1 MKNISVTVLRQNLP
15 EYLAQVEKGESL
27 RVTVHGRAIA
37 DISPPMPDKDEA
49 AAARARLRGSV
60 LRYDKPLEPAIASDD
75 WDMNR

>member
-15 EYLAQVEKGESL
+15 EYLAQVERGESL

-37 DISPPMPDKDEA
+37 DISPPMTDKDEA

-60 LRYDKPLEPAIASDD
+60 LHYDNPLESAIAGDD